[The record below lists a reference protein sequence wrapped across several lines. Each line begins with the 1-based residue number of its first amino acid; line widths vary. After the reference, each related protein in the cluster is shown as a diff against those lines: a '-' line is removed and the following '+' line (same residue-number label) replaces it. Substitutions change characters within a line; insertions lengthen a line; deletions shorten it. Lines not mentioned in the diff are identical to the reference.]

1 MLDTHPL
8 GLYEKALDPSL
19 SWKDKLNSVQA
30 LGFDYIEI
38 CIDEEDSRLNRLY
51 CSDPE
56 IEQMRRDCYETGIP
70 VRTMCLSGHRRF
82 PFGSHD
88 PATRDKAHEIMRLA
102 IHFAA
107 KMGIRVIQLAGYD
120 VYYETSTEESL
131 RLFLDGMKTAV
142 KMAAREQVMLAL
154 EIMDTPLYCS
164 ITKYLALK
172 EQLNSPW
179 FTVYPDTGNLTA
191 WGNDVADE
199 LQKGIGDIVSV
210 HLKDTLAVTN
220 SYPGQFKNVPFGSG
234 CVDFAFCFQT
244 LQKLG
249 YRGPFL
255 IEMWYDP
262 SIDNQNQIISAKA
275 FLESQYAKGIPSDL
289 LEQST

>member
-19 SWKDKLNSVQA
+19 CWLDKLKAVQS

-38 CIDEEDSRLNRLY
+38 CIDEDDSRLNRLY
-51 CSDPE
+51 YSDSE
-56 IEQMRRDCYETGIP
+56 IEQMRRDCFQTGIP

-82 PFGSHD
+82 PFGSSD
-88 PATRDKAHEIMRLA
+88 PKTREKAREIMQLS
-102 IHFAA
+102 IQFAA

-131 RLFLDGMKTAV
+131 RLFLDGMKSAAE
-142 KMAAREQVMLAL
+142 MAAREQVMLAL

-164 ITKYLALK
+164 ITKFLALK
-172 EQLNSPW
+172 EQIGSPW

-199 LQKGIGDIVSV
+199 FQKGIGNIVAV
-210 HLKDTLAVTN
+210 HLKDTLAVTD
-220 SYPGQFKNVPFGSG
+220 SFPGQFKNVPFGTG
-234 CVDFAFCFQT
+234 CVDFAFCFRT
-244 LQKLG
+244 LHRLG
-249 YRGPFL
+249 YHGPYL

-262 SIDNQNQIISAKA
+262 KIDSMQQIRTAKK
-275 FLESQYAKGIPSDL
+275 FLESQYREGLS
-289 LEQST
+289 Q

>member
-19 SWKDKLNSVQA
+19 CWLDKLKAVQS

-38 CIDEEDSRLNRLY
+38 CIDEDDSRLNRLY
-51 CSDPE
+51 YSDSE
-56 IEQMRRDCYETGIP
+56 IEQMRRDCFQTGIP

-82 PFGSHD
+82 PFGSSD
-88 PATRDKAHEIMRLA
+88 PKTHEKAREIMQLS
-102 IHFAA
+102 IQFAA

-131 RLFLDGMKTAV
+131 RLFLDGMKSAAE
-142 KMAAREQVMLAL
+142 MAAREQVMLAL

-164 ITKYLALK
+164 ITKFLALK
-172 EQLNSPW
+172 EQIGSPW

-199 LQKGIGDIVSV
+199 FQKGIGNIVAV
-210 HLKDTLAVTN
+210 HLKDTLAVTD
-220 SYPGQFKNVPFGSG
+220 SFPGQFKNVLFGTG
-234 CVDFAFCFQT
+234 CVDFAFCFRT
-244 LQKLG
+244 LHRLG
-249 YRGPFL
+249 YHGPYL

-262 SIDNQNQIISAKA
+262 KIDSMQQIRTAKK
-275 FLESQYAKGIPSDL
+275 FLESQYREGLS
-289 LEQST
+289 Q

>member
-19 SWKDKLNSVQA
+19 CWVDKLKAVQA

-38 CIDEEDSRLNRLY
+38 CIDEDDSRLNRLY
-51 CSDPE
+51 FSDSE
-56 IEQMRRDCYETGIP
+56 IEQMRRDCFQVGIP

-82 PFGSHD
+82 PFGSSD
-88 PATRDKAHEIMRLA
+88 PKTREKAREIMRLA

-131 RLFLDGMKTAV
+131 RLFLDGMKSAAEI
-142 KMAAREQVMLAL
+142 AAREQVMLAL

-164 ITKYLALK
+164 ITKFLALK
-172 EQLNSPW
+172 EQIGSPW

-199 LQKGIGDIVSV
+199 FQKGIGNIVAV
-210 HLKDTLAVTN
+210 HLKDTLAVTD
-220 SYPGQFKNVPFGSG
+220 SFPGQFKNVPFGTG
-234 CVDFAFCFQT
+234 CVDFAFCFRT
-244 LQKLG
+244 LHRLG
-249 YRGPFL
+249 YHGPFL
-255 IEMWYDP
+255 MEMWYD
-262 SIDNQNQIISAKA
+262 SKIDNMQQIRTAKKFMENQYKEG
-275 FLESQYAKGIPSDL
+275 LSQKY
-289 LEQST
+289 